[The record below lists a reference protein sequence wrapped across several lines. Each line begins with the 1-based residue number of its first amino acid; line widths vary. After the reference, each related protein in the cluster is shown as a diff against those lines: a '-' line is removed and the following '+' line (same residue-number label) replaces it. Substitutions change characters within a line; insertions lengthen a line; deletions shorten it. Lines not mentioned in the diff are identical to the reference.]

1 MRSDT
6 SSVKRKQLDVPRPSA
21 WLLASALVAQV
32 LVAPAARAERS
43 ELDPALGYNYG
54 EIETARI
61 AATGGA
67 QRALSSSLGA
77 LFVNPANIAV
87 ERVYHIGAFAQIWP
101 EAKRQSYG
109 AGAVDSIGSSSRVA
123 GAAGVT
129 YNFQDPDGI
138 DRKWTDARF
147 ALAYPFSEQFYFG
160 VGGRYLLLSQDGLGP
175 LGKSYASGGIP
186 DQQIIRTFSF
196 DAGATFKA
204 TPELAFALTGS
215 NLANPGHGFLPTS
228 VGGGIGYGAKQ
239 FAIQGDLVGDFTS
252 WDDSKARAMLG
263 LEVLLADH
271 YALRGGYRYDQGAQ
285 SHGLGLGVGYID
297 RAFIFDIGLRRIV
310 SGEEATTVVLGFT
323 YHLETTGLTPSAG
336 DTF

>member
-1 MRSDT
+1 M
-6 SSVKRKQLDVPRPSA
+6 KRKVLDAARSSRWAFAGVLAAS
-21 WLLASALVAQV
+21 LLVSS
-32 LVAPAARAERS
+32 AARAERS
-43 ELDPALGYNYG
+43 SVDPSLGYNYG

-87 ERVYHIGAFAQIWP
+87 ERVYHLGAFAQIWP
-101 EAKRQSYG
+101 EARRQSYG
-109 AGAVDSIGSSSRVA
+109 LGAVDSIGSSSRVA
-123 GAAGVT
+123 GAAAVT

-147 ALAYPFSEQFYFG
+147 ALAYPFSEKFFFG
-160 VGGRYLLLSQDGLGP
+160 IGGRYLMLSQDGLGP
-175 LGKSYASGGIP
+175 LGRSYASGGIS
-186 DQQIIRTFSF
+186 DQQIVRTFSF
-196 DAGATFKA
+196 DAGATFKP
-204 TPELAFALTGS
+204 TPELAVGLTGS
-215 NLANPGHGFLPTS
+215 NLANPGHGFLPTT

-239 FAIQGDLVGDFTS
+239 FALQGDLVSDFTS
-252 WDDSKARAMLG
+252 WDDSKLRAMLG

-271 YALRGGYRYDQGAQ
+271 YAVRGGYRYDQGAE
-285 SHGLGLGVGYID
+285 SHGIGLGLGYID
-297 RAFIFDIGLRRIV
+297 RAFIFDVGLRRIV
-310 SGEEATTVVLGFT
+310 SGEKATTVVIGFS

>member
-1 MRSDT
+1 VIVACS
-6 SSVKRKQLDVPRPSA
+6 
-21 WLLASALVAQV
+21 LASSH
-32 LVAPAARAERS
+32 ARADKS
-43 ELDPALGYNYG
+43 ELDPSLGYNYG
-54 EIETARI
+54 EIETART

-101 EAKRQSYG
+101 EARRQSYG
-109 AGAVDSIGSSSRVA
+109 AGAIDSIGSSSRVA

-147 ALAYPFSEQFYFG
+147 ALAYPFSEKFYFG

-175 LGKSYASGGIP
+175 LGVSYASGGIA
-186 DQQIIRTFSF
+186 DQQIVRTFSF
-196 DAGATFKA
+196 DAGATFKP
-204 TPELAFALTGS
+204 TPELAFAVTGS

-228 VGGGIGYGAKQ
+228 VGGGLGYGAKQ
-239 FAIQGDLVGDFTS
+239 FGVQADVVGDFTS
-252 WDDSKARAMLG
+252 WDETKVRFMAG
-263 LEVLLADH
+263 LEALLADH
-271 YALRGGYRYDQGAQ
+271 YALRGGYRYDQGAR
-285 SHGLGLGVGYID
+285 SHGLGVGVGYID
-297 RAFIFDIGLRRIV
+297 RAFIFDIGLRRV
-310 SGEEATTVVLGFT
+310 VKGDAATTVVLGFT